1 MKIKHIFKLATDFGT
16 FNSRQHFV
24 AFALKCLFY
33 IIPAVIVGN
42 YTDIT
47 VIKLKENNIF
57 GENLIVYIILQT
69 FIIITTFYL
78 IIIFLSDFTSEFQL
92 TLSGGFFIVLFFG
105 MQTNYIHMIKQ
116 FINDI

>member
-1 MKIKHIFKLATDFGT
+1 MKIKKILNLATDFGT

-47 VIKLKENNIF
+47 VIKLK
-57 GENLIVYIILQT
+57 
-69 FIIITTFYL
+69 
-78 IIIFLSDFTSEFQL
+78 
-92 TLSGGFFIVLFFG
+92 
-105 MQTNYIHMIKQ
+105 
-116 FINDI
+116 

>member
-1 MKIKHIFKLATDFGT
+1 MKIKNIFKLATEFGT
-16 FNSRQHFV
+16 FNSRQHYV

-42 YTDIT
+42 YTDVT
-47 VIKLKENNIF
+47 VIKLKEYNVF
-57 GENLIVYIILQT
+57 GENLIFYIILQT

-92 TLSGGFFIVLFFG
+92 TLSGGYFIVLYFAI
-105 MQTNYIHMIKQ
+105 QTNYIHMITQ
-116 FINDI
+116 FINDV

>member
-92 TLSGGFFIVLFFG
+92 TLSGGFFIVLFLECKRII
-105 MQTNYIHMIKQ
+105 YI
-116 FINDI
+116 

>member
-1 MKIKHIFKLATDFGT
+1 MKIKSILKLATDFGT
-16 FNSRQHFV
+16 FNSRQHFI

-33 IIPAVIVGN
+33 IIPAVIIGN

-47 VIKLKENNIF
+47 VTKLKEYHIF
-57 GENLIVYIILQT
+57 GENSIVYIILQT

-92 TLSGGFFIVLFFG
+92 TLSGGYFIVLYFAI
-105 MQTNYIHMIKQ
+105 QTNYIHMIKE

>member
-1 MKIKHIFKLATDFGT
+1 MKIKNIFKLATDFGT
-16 FNSRQHFV
+16 FNSREHYV

-47 VIKLKENNIF
+47 VIKLKEYNIF
-57 GENLIVYIILQT
+57 GDNLIIYIIIQT

-92 TLSGGFFIVLFFG
+92 TLSGGFFIVLYFG
-105 MQTNYIHMIKQ
+105 MQTNYIHMIHA